1 VPTVLFQSLGSRVA
15 TPIHVKHDARP
26 GGPRDPS
33 SRVEHVLLRWRRA
46 LAVEVWSEQA
56 LRNRGWTFVE
66 ESPGSILA
74 TIDVRSHEVVS
85 RITYTGS
92 SLEFAYVSRKDMM
105 YQVSSN
111 GIEKIHR
118 NYNGWIANVVRDT
131 QPYLEGRQPEGGLN
145 Q

>member
-1 VPTVLFQSLGSRVA
+1 
-15 TPIHVKHDARP
+15 
-26 GGPRDPS
+26 
-33 SRVEHVLLRWRRA
+33 VEHVLLRWRRA